1 MCRNRRAHS
10 AGLTSQNWHSL
21 GLGRRLTS
29 PTSSPAPGLSVCS
42 PSIVDVVA
50 NDVGSLL
57 SYSTTLKKQ
66 MNYNVK
72 PFSGKW
78 SESPS
83 SPLRAG
89 KGILFG
95 ERPALDQPAVG
106 ISQRV
111 GNEKLWR
118 KLEQCKE
125 FSTTTESGIYQ
136 TGIKHLIVACF
147 WPLDEF
153 WTMAGGW
160 PNRGKG
166 QIPCLSGPRGGS
178 SLRSRQWL
186 QKIGGHASSLGTP
199 LSSTQAS
206 VLSRLFTQWH
216 WQERDYCNQCTHQ
229 YQNEES

>member
-10 AGLTSQNWHSL
+10 AGLTSQNWHS
-21 GLGRRLTS
+21 RI
-29 PTSSPAPGLSVCS
+29 PGFGEKTHL
-42 PSIVDVVA
+42 A
-50 NDVGSLL
+50 HLL
-57 SYSTTLKKQ
+57 SSARTQRVLPLHRRRCCQRCWFAALVFHNLEKKQ

-125 FSTTTESGIYQ
+125 FSTTIESGIYQ
-136 TGIKHLIVACF
+136 TGIKHLIFACF

-166 QIPCLSGPRGGS
+166 QIPCLSGPRG
-178 SLRSRQWL
+178 
-186 QKIGGHASSLGTP
+186 
-199 LSSTQAS
+199 
-206 VLSRLFTQWH
+206 VLV
-216 WQERDYCNQCTHQ
+216 
-229 YQNEES
+229 